1 MIILIG
7 VLRGDIGEEKYQA
20 KTVRLFSNYKKN
32 Y

>member
-7 VLRGDIGEEKYQA
+7 VLRGDIGEKNIKA
-20 KTVRLFSNYKKN
+20 KTVGLFSNYKKN